1 MLQADSLP
9 TELQGKPRGPQLSGL
24 AQRGEQDPASEV
36 DSLDAFLDR
45 KALGKDGFCC
55 RGHTTP
61 RSDLEGDQI
70 ALEFRTSLQNWDLN
84 DSHRLDR
91 TSRSNRRCEQSGR
104 VLSALS
110 ALLLMLFRRPLT
122 SDSLQ
127 PRGLQHTRPPCPS
140 PSPRVCPSSHSL
152 HHGCHPAISS
162 SDQNTGASASGS
174 VLPVNIQGCSP
185 LRLTGYY
192 AAVPVLITLVTR
204 IKYSPAV
211 EMLKCHNK
219 I

>member
-140 PSPRVCPSSHSL
+140 PSPRVCL
-152 HHGCHPAISS
+152 LKFTCIECRATISS
-162 SDQNTGASASGS
+162 SVALFFCLQSFPASGS
-174 VLPVNIQGCSP
+174 FPKSLP
-185 LRLTGYY
+185 
-192 AAVPVLITLVTR
+192 ITWS
-204 IKYSPAV
+204 KY
-211 EMLKCHNK
+211 
-219 I
+219 